1 MSLSMR
7 SAGFARRDTT
17 VRRDRSFPET
27 ARRAPTRMK
36 PAGNLAGSVQRGEWG
51 RGIPRGVRRMVSH
64 RACCSSAR
72 SSHVLLVKRA
82 GLVTLRTYPKF
93 EGAISSSL
101 LSNFHS
107 KAVVSEERPRP
118 SLFLLYACDYPP
130 YNLRSCMLLQN
141 RIVVNFESSRLYHC
155 VRAMASRYFCPT
167 ETETPFDCPR
177 GSFCPPGTL
186 RGDQFKCPVGT
197 FGNRTN
203 LADTT
208 ECSACTAGPS
218 CQ

>member
-51 RGIPRGVRRMVSH
+51 RGIPRGVRRMVSR
-64 RACCSSAR
+64 RARCSSAR
-72 SSHVLLVKRA
+72 SSQVLLVKGA

-93 EGAISSSL
+93 EGAISSSM

-107 KAVVSEERPRP
+107 KAVVSEERPRQVCFSRMLVTTP
-118 SLFLLYACDYPP
+118 LTICKVACYSKTGLSLTLNPHASTTAYA
-130 YNLRSCMLLQN
+130 QW
-141 RIVVNFESSRLYHC
+141 
-155 VRAMASRYFCPT
+155 RA
-167 ETETPFDCPR
+167 
-177 GSFCPPGTL
+177 
-186 RGDQFKCPVGT
+186 GT
-197 FGNRTN
+197 FVRRKLRRRSTVLEEASVRLGR
-203 LADTT
+203 
-208 ECSACTAGPS
+208 
-218 CQ
+218 